1 MSKQAPKPVA
11 SIPTV
16 GRLAGFNPNDWANEY
31 IPVEEVLDIKR
42 GFDLFDHDGGGSI
55 DPRELKTAINSL
67 GIEAKAEAVYAMI
80 GELDKDGS
88 GQIEFDEFFYM
99 MTTRPSQN
107 ESRDEIHKVFV
118 TFDNQRTGYIGLK
131 ELRKVAKELGE
142 LHDDNELS
150 EMIERADFDQDGLV
164 SEEEFYNLLTKKAY

>member
-1 MSKQAPKPVA
+1 MSKPKQVEAPK
-11 SIPTV
+11 V
-16 GRLAGFNPNDWANEY
+16 GRLAGFNVSEWANEY
-31 IPVEEVLDIKR
+31 IPAEEVLDIKR

-118 TFDNQRTGYIGLK
+118 TFDSQRTGYVALK
-131 ELRKVAKELGE
+131 DLRKVAKELGE
-142 LHDDNELS
+142 LHDDNELN
-150 EMIERADFDQDGLV
+150 EMIERADYDQDGLV
-164 SEEEFYNLLTKKAY
+164 SEDEFYNLLTKKAY